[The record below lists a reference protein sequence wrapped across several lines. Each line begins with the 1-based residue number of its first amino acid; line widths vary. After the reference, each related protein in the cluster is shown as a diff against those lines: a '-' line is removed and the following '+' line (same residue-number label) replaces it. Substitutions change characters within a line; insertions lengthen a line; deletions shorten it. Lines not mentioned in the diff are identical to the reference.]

1 LVHALFV
8 AQHSAVRV
16 TSWIFVLCAALGIVG
31 AFLPSVELE
40 LRGTAVS
47 ERTQLS
53 LYEAS
58 SNRERVR
65 ELIAAYHRSTRRELG
80 GDVLRAASQRT
91 AGRLRGAIDGARDA
105 METLDYVSEDD
116 VRTAGTIFTVT
127 LWSLLGLEALIV
139 LLVFPQL
146 MRGSYRRARLVAALA
161 TAVVVAAI
169 AIALHA
175 ACREAV
181 AQANAEVG
189 GTTLALAAG
198 AYVIPLAAVAALV
211 AAVVLIV
218 RSRRA
223 AS

>member
-1 LVHALFV
+1 M
-8 AQHSAVRV
+8 RV
-16 TSWIFVLCAALGIVG
+16 TSWVFVLCTVLGIVG
-31 AFLPSVELE
+31 VFLPSVELQ
-40 LRGTAVS
+40 LRGQAVS

-80 GDVLRAASQRT
+80 GDLLRAASQRSG
-91 AGRLRGAIDGARDA
+91 GRLRSALDSARDA
-105 METLDYVSEDD
+105 MDTLDYVSEDD

-127 LWSLLGLEALIV
+127 LWSLLALEALIV

-146 MRGSYRRARLVAALA
+146 MRGSYRRGSLVAALA
-161 TAVVVAAI
+161 TALVVAAI
-169 AIALHA
+169 AIAIHA

-189 GTTLALAAG
+189 RTTLALAAG
-198 AYVIPLAAVAALV
+198 AYVIPLAAVAAFI
-211 AAVVLIV
+211 AAVILVV

-223 AS
+223 AR